1 MKDEAGLGK
10 KRTCLINPSELSAA
24 NLPVCAVA
32 AEAIKRIQDNM
43 VKNCFNET
51 NLNLLPANYKLF
63 LTIVQNL
70 RTVLEIATR
79 RFTDIF
85 SQQRLAKH

>member
-10 KRTCLINPSELSAA
+10 KRTCLITPSELSADG
-24 NLPVCAVA
+24 LLVCADA
-32 AEAIKRIQDNM
+32 AVAIKRIQDNM

-63 LTIVQNL
+63 FTIVQNL
-70 RTVLEIATR
+70 RTVLEMTAR
-79 RFTDIF
+79 RFTVNFF
-85 SQQRLAKH
+85 SAQIS